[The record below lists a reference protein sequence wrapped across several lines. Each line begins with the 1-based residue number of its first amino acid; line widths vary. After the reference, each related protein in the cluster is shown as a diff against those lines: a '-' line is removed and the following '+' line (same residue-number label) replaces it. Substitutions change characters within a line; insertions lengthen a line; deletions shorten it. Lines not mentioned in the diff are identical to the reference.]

1 MMKIEDMEIGTSFTR
16 RPIEKEKTDMEKTT
30 LDEILAFCQEKTES
44 VKEFNRK
51 LWEVI
56 NDTVRIIEEE
66 GIDNYNKK
74 LEKATEDYN
83 RCYSQLLGML
93 ELAQAIYDPENKEGY
108 FTVTN
113 TDAREVDKVVFKR
126 FEE

>member
-1 MMKIEDMEIGTSFTR
+1 
-16 RPIEKEKTDMEKTT
+16 MEKIT
-30 LDEILAFCQEKTES
+30 LDQILAFCQEKTER
-44 VKEFNRK
+44 VKELNRK

-56 NDTVRIIEEE
+56 DDTVRIIEEE

-74 LEKATEDYN
+74 LGKATDDYN

-113 TDAREVDKVVFKR
+113 TGDWKVDKVVFKR